1 MGHATVWNDNFWN
14 EVFDTTSLS
23 KGTLG
28 DTGRNFPLYNMYKE
42 NDEYYLEFAVA
53 GYSPSDIGIN
63 IDNNELIIE
72 AEKVEHKGRTY
83 IDKHITSKSF
93 KRKFSLNTDVDV
105 NNINAKFSN
114 GMLIIHLPL
123 LEEKKPK
130 SRIVSIEVA

>member
-1 MGHATVWNDNFWN
+1 MGRATVWNENFWN
-14 EVFDTTSLS
+14 DTFDKDFLS
-23 KGTLG
+23 KETLG